1 MNSLQVEGV
10 DMKEIESFL
19 KHSKDGIK
27 MEEKKKEKKKKER
40 KRIRDSSSEV

>member
-19 KHSKDGIK
+19 KHNKEGIK
-27 MEEKKKEKKKKER
+27 MEEKKDKKEKKKK
-40 KRIRDSSSEV
+40 

>member
-27 MEEKKKEKKKKER
+27 MEEKKEKKKKER